1 MVDCGCDV
9 RRFSIERRGLE
20 ARRAMIDLMVFGLIW
35 GVSVSFT
42 AVALGTTW
50 RILGML
56 DFGLAGVYA
65 VVGYTL
71 VLLHVVLKA
80 PLWLAIVAALTLG
93 PICQVGFYR
102 FVYAHFLRTKKPLAV
117 LVLLG
122 LAVLYVCE
130 NIIALSFGSAGQ
142 LVLTSAPPRIDI
154 GTISLSIIDVL
165 SPLILIAIAIAMQLL
180 FRFTGVGLALR
191 AAASNPDLAQVFG
204 VNLEHVRMAIFGL
217 SGFLVA
223 IPALLT
229 AVFDPITPTAGFN
242 PLLFGFAALVIASV
256 KVGVGVGPHMLA
268 GLGLGLLTGM
278 SLLVIP
284 SQWQLAV
291 PFVTMLLVSVVR
303 RQRTVQRSV

>member
-1 MVDCGCDV
+1 M
-9 RRFSIERRGLE
+9 F
-20 ARRAMIDLMVFGLIW
+20 DLIVFGLIW

-71 VLLHVVLKA
+71 VLLHVVLGA
-80 PLWLAIVAALTLG
+80 SLWLAIPAGLVVGTILQ
-93 PICQVGFYR
+93 IGFYR
-102 FVYAHFLRTKKPLAV
+102 FVYAHFLRNRKPLAV

-122 LAVLYVCE
+122 LAVLYICE

-154 GTISLSIIDVL
+154 GTISLSIIDVI
-165 SPLILIAIAIAMQLL
+165 SPSILIVVAVALYLL
-180 FRFTGVGLALR
+180 FRFSDIGLALR
-191 AAASNPDLAQVFG
+191 ATASNPDLAQVFG
-204 VNLEHVRMAIFGL
+204 ISLERVRMAIFGL

-223 IPALLT
+223 IPALLAT
-229 AVFDPITPTAGFN
+229 LFDPITPTAGFN

-268 GLGLGLLTGM
+268 GLGLGLLTGL
-278 SLLVIP
+278 SLIVIP

-291 PFVTMLLVSVVR
+291 PFVAMLLVSIVR

>member
-1 MVDCGCDV
+1 
-9 RRFSIERRGLE
+9 
-20 ARRAMIDLMVFGLIW
+20 MIDLIVFGLIW

-65 VVGYTL
+65 LVGYTL
-71 VLLHVVLKA
+71 VLMHAVLGA
-80 PLWLAIVAALTLG
+80 PVWIAIPLALLVG
-93 PICQVGFYR
+93 PLAQVGFYR
-102 FVYAHFLRTKKPLAV
+102 GVYAHFLRRRKPLAV

-130 NIIALSFGSAGQ
+130 NVIALSFGSAGQ
-142 LVLTSAPPRIDI
+142 LVMTSAPPYIAL
-154 GTISLSIIDVL
+154 GKISLSIIDVISML
-165 SPLILIAIAIAMQLL
+165 VLAAVAVALHLL
-180 FRFTGVGLALR
+180 FRFTGIGLALR

-204 VNLEHVRMAIFGL
+204 ISMERVRMAIFGL

-223 IPALLT
+223 IPAVLAAL
-229 AVFDPITPTAGFN
+229 FDPITPTAGFN

-268 GLGLGLLTGM
+268 GLGLGLLTGL
-278 SLLVIP
+278 SLMVIP

-291 PFVTMLLVSVVR
+291 PFVTMLLVSIVR

>member
-1 MVDCGCDV
+1 
-9 RRFSIERRGLE
+9 
-20 ARRAMIDLMVFGLIW
+20 MIDLIVFGLIW

-71 VLLHVVLKA
+71 VLLHVFLNA
-80 PLWLAIVAALTLG
+80 PLWLAIPAALVVG
-93 PICQVGFYR
+93 PVLQAGFYR
-102 FVYAHFLRTKKPLAV
+102 FVYAHFLRHRKPLAV

-122 LAVLYVCE
+122 LAVLYICE
-130 NIIALSFGSAGQ
+130 NAIALSFGSAGQ
-142 LVLTSAPPRIDI
+142 LVLTSAPPYVAV
-154 GTISLSIIDVL
+154 GSVSLSIVDIVSAL
-165 SPLILIAIAIAMQLL
+165 LLAAVALGLNLL
-180 FRFTGVGLALR
+180 FRFTGIGLALR

-204 VNLEHVRMAIFGL
+204 VSLERVRLAIFAL

-223 IPALLT
+223 IPAILAALY
-229 AVFDPITPTAGFN
+229 DPITPTAGFN

-256 KVGVGVGPHMLA
+256 KVGVGIGPHMLA

-278 SLLVIP
+278 SLIVIP

-291 PFVTMLLVSVVR
+291 PFVAMLLVSIVR

>member
-1 MVDCGCDV
+1 
-9 RRFSIERRGLE
+9 
-20 ARRAMIDLMVFGLIW
+20 MIDLIVFGLIW

-71 VLLHVVLKA
+71 VLLHVVLGA
-80 PLWLAIVAALTLG
+80 SLWLAIPAGLVVGTILQ
-93 PICQVGFYR
+93 IGFYR
-102 FVYAHFLRTKKPLAV
+102 FVYAHFLRNRKPLAV

-122 LAVLYVCE
+122 LAVLYICE
-130 NIIALSFGSAGQ
+130 NVIALSFGSAGQ

-154 GTISLSIIDVL
+154 GTISLSIIDVI
-165 SPLILIAIAIAMQLL
+165 SPSILIVVAVALYLL
-180 FRFTGVGLALR
+180 FRFSDIGLALR

-204 VNLEHVRMAIFGL
+204 ISLERVRMAIFGL

-223 IPALLT
+223 IPALLAT
-229 AVFDPITPTAGFN
+229 LFDPITPTAGFN

-256 KVGVGVGPHMLA
+256 RVGVGVGPHMLA
-268 GLGLGLLTGM
+268 GMGLGLLTGT
-278 SLLVIP
+278 SLIVIP

-291 PFVTMLLVSVVR
+291 PFVAMLLVSIVR

>member
-1 MVDCGCDV
+1 
-9 RRFSIERRGLE
+9 
-20 ARRAMIDLMVFGLIW
+20 MIDLIVFGLIW

-71 VLLHVVLKA
+71 VLLHVVLGA
-80 PLWLAIVAALTLG
+80 PLWLAVLAGLAVG
-93 PICQVGFYR
+93 PILQVGFYR
-102 FVYAHFLRTKKPLAV
+102 IVYAHFLRHRKPLAV

-122 LAVLYVCE
+122 LAVLYICE
-130 NIIALSFGSAGQ
+130 NAIALSFGSAGQ
-142 LVLTSAPPRIDI
+142 LVLTTAPPRIEI
-154 GTISLSIIDVL
+154 GAINLSIIDVL
-165 SPLILIAIAIAMQLL
+165 SLLLLALVAAGLHLL
-180 FRFTGVGLALR
+180 FRFTGIGLALR

-204 VNLEHVRMAIFGL
+204 VDLQRVRMAIFGL

-223 IPALLT
+223 IPALLA
-229 AVFDPITPTAGFN
+229 AVFDPITPSAGFN

-256 KVGVGVGPHMLA
+256 KVGVGIGPHMLA
-268 GLGLGLLTGM
+268 GLGLGLLTGL
-278 SLLVIP
+278 SLIVIP

-303 RQRTVQRSV
+303 RQRSVQRSV

>member
-1 MVDCGCDV
+1 
-9 RRFSIERRGLE
+9 
-20 ARRAMIDLMVFGLIW
+20 MIDLIVFGLIW

-65 VVGYTL
+65 IVGYTL
-71 VLLHVVLKA
+71 VLLHVVLGTS
-80 PLWLAIVAALTLG
+80 LWLAIPVALAVGTIL
-93 PICQVGFYR
+93 QVGFYR
-102 FVYAHFLRTKKPLAV
+102 LVYAHFLRNRKPLAV

-122 LAVLYVCE
+122 LAVLYICE
-130 NIIALSFGSAGQ
+130 NVIALSFGSAGQ

-154 GTISLSIIDVL
+154 GTISLSIIDVI
-165 SPLILIAIAIAMQLL
+165 SPLILAAVALVLYLL
-180 FRFTGVGLALR
+180 FRFSGIGLALR

-204 VNLEHVRMAIFGL
+204 ISLERVRMAIFGL

-229 AVFDPITPTAGFN
+229 ALFDPITPTAGFN

-256 KVGVGVGPHMLA
+256 KVGVGIGPHMLA
-268 GLGLGLLTGM
+268 GLGLGLLTGL
-278 SLLVIP
+278 SLIIIP

-291 PFVTMLLVSVVR
+291 PFVTMLLVSIVR

>member
-1 MVDCGCDV
+1 
-9 RRFSIERRGLE
+9 
-20 ARRAMIDLMVFGLIW
+20 MIDLIVFGLIW

-65 VVGYTL
+65 IVGYTL
-71 VLLHVVLKA
+71 VLLHVVLGTS
-80 PLWLAIVAALTLG
+80 LWLAIPVTLAVG
-93 PICQVGFYR
+93 AVLQVGFYR
-102 FVYAHFLRTKKPLAV
+102 LVYAHFLRNRKPLAV

-122 LAVLYVCE
+122 LAVLYICE

-154 GTISLSIIDVL
+154 GTISLSIIDVI
-165 SPLILIAIAIAMQLL
+165 SPLILAAVALVLYLL
-180 FRFTGVGLALR
+180 FRFSGIGLALR

-204 VNLEHVRMAIFGL
+204 IRLERVRMAIFGL

-229 AVFDPITPTAGFN
+229 ALFDPITPTAGFN

-256 KVGVGVGPHMLA
+256 KVGVGIGPHMLA
-268 GLGLGLLTGM
+268 GLGLGLLTGL
-278 SLLVIP
+278 SLIVIP

-291 PFVTMLLVSVVR
+291 PFVTMLLVSIVR